1 VSEARRSRAYATVL
15 RATGGVYD
23 VETPERD
30 VVEASLRGRL
40 KLQHRTGDRVVAGD
54 HVELARQPDGGYT
67 IEAVAPRTNVLAR
80 RAPRGGRGAKVIVAN
95 VDQVVVV
102 FAAAQPEPRLR
113 MLDRFLILAES
124 NDIPAVVLVNKLDL
138 ADRDETATLFAP
150 YTKAGYTVRFASVK
164 QNEGIDAIRDVLC
177 GRESVLAGPSGVGKS
192 SLLNAI
198 QPGLGLRIGAV
209 SEAVN
214 KGQHTTVAAQLIPLA
229 CGGYVADTP
238 GLRELGLW
246 GIEKDELREYFPE
259 FLPLR
264 DDCRFDNCTH
274 THEPGC
280 AVRAAV
286 ARGDIG
292 AARYESYVAMLNDED

>member
-1 VSEARRSRAYATVL
+1 MSDARRSRAYATVL
-15 RATGGVYD
+15 RASGGVYE
-23 VETPERD
+23 VETPDGE
-30 VVEASLRGRL
+30 VIEASLRGRL

-67 IEAVAPRTNVLAR
+67 IEVVSPRTNVLAR

-95 VDQVVVV
+95 VDQVVIV

-124 NDIPAVVLVNKLDL
+124 NGIPAVVLVNKLDL
-138 ADRDETATLFAP
+138 ADRDETAALFAP
-150 YTKAGYTVRFASVK
+150 YTAAGYSVRFASVK
-164 QNEGIDAIRDVLC
+164 RNEGIDAIRDVLC

-259 FLPLR
+259 FRPLR

-280 AVRAAV
+280 AVLAAV
-286 ARGDIG
+286 ERGDVG
-292 AARYESYVAMLNDED
+292 AARYESYVAMLEDEE